1 MMAFHQKT
9 QPQQQTQQL
18 PADQD
23 VGLML
28 CQCLRRW
35 ASIKKTSRVEWECNR
50 FVDSRTKAGRV
61 STSNYLHYLD
71 DMYA

>member
-1 MMAFHQKT
+1 MVAFCPKT

-28 CQCLRRW
+28 CQRLQRW
-35 ASIKKTSRVEWECNR
+35 SSIKTT
-50 FVDSRTKAGRV
+50 FVSNGSVIVSSIMAHKAGGV
-61 STSNYLHYLD
+61 TESNYLHYLD